1 MENSQQILESVNKCI
16 KLLKDR
22 DVYEKVSPKF
32 EKRVISKAN
41 KDNYVEFKFE
51 EISKELTNDP
61 TIAKLKY
68 PVFVIKDQL
77 EWLSNFANK
86 YRSLFVMILNKYADD
101 QFILNLKKMLAIK
114 DKVDNNNLSQEDAS
128 VQVGTMLVDK
138 YIKPKLDKQI

>member
-77 EWLSNFANK
+77 EWLTNFANK
-86 YRSLFVMILNKYADD
+86 YRSLFVMILNKYTDD
-101 QFILNLKKMLAIK
+101 QFIVNLKRMLSIK

-138 YIKPKLDKQI
+138 YVKPKLDKQI

>member
-1 MENSQQILESVNKCI
+1 MENSQQILESVNRCI

-22 DVYEKVSPKF
+22 EIYEKVSAKF

-77 EWLSNFANK
+77 EWLTNFANK
-86 YRSLFVMILNKYADD
+86 YRSLFVMILNKHNDD
-101 QFILNLKKMLAIK
+101 QFIVNLKKMLSIK

-138 YIKPKLDKQI
+138 YVKPKLDKQI